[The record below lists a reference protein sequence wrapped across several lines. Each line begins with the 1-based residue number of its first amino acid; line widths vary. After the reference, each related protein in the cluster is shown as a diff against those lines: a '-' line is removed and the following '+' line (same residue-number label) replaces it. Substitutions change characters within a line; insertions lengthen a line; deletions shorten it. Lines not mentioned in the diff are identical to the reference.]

1 MFGGKFIANT
11 AQSFSL
17 SIIFFQRTITSN
29 FSIPLRIFSFPNDV
43 MMFSFLN
50 SKHKNKFISLVYSIM
65 DSKLSYTK
73 DCVCVYYPK
82 VRFTEIE
89 CNAIKLVFP
98 TCHMHARM
106 RTRTYTHTKHTY
118 MHIYSLHMLTYDE
131 KMSFHVP

>member
-1 MFGGKFIANT
+1 
-11 AQSFSL
+11 
-17 SIIFFQRTITSN
+17 
-29 FSIPLRIFSFPNDV
+29 
-43 MMFSFLN
+43 
-50 SKHKNKFISLVYSIM
+50 M

-106 RTRTYTHTKHTY
+106 RTRTYTDTRNTPIC
-118 MHIYSLHMLTYDE
+118 IYIACTFLHMMKKRVFMYLNI
-131 KMSFHVP
+131 S